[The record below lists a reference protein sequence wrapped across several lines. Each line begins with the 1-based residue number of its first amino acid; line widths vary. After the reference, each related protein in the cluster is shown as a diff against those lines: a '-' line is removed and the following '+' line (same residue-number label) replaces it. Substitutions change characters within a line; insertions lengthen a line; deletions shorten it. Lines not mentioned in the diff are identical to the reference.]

1 MNSSEIRRGQ
11 IWLVD
16 WSPGRGSE
24 QLGKRP
30 AVVIQTDAANSNP
43 RYPNTIV
50 LTLSS
55 KGLPVATHVPIE
67 PDAGNGLRVQCWV
80 KCEQVLTISKQR
92 LYQKWGR
99 LTPTAMSAV
108 ETAVKTALAMT

>member
-1 MNSSEIRRGQ
+1 MSGSEIRRGQ

-50 LTLSS
+50 LTLST
-55 KGLPVATHVPIE
+55 KGLPVATHVQVE
-67 PDAGNGLRVQCWV
+67 PDPRNGLRQTSWI
-80 KCEQVLTISKQR
+80 KCEQVLTISKDR
-92 LYQKWGR
+92 LEACWGTLSNGDLLR
-99 LTPTAMSAV
+99 VEAAV
-108 ETAVKTALAMT
+108 VLALGM